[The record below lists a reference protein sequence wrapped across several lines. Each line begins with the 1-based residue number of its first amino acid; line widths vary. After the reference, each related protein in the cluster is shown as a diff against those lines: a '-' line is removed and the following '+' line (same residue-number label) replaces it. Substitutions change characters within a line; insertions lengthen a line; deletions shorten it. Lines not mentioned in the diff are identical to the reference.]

1 MTILMVEQSVRLAL
15 RASHRACV
23 LSTGSVVPTGRA
35 QDRLVLE
42 AVRKAYLG

>member
-1 MTILMVEQSVRLAL
+1 MTILMVGQNVRLAL